1 MIYEILEEFKK
12 KYEEEGD
19 KLILDNYQLKEGLYV
34 EISSDNDLQYFIAKK
49 QKQDLIFT
57 DLNNNIRKDDE
68 NRFKE
73 RDYYSVYLNSNKSFY
88 DKKIHSINYLT
99 FFVKLESFVG
109 EDEKK
114 ILKRKIIEEH
124 FNAFKDYKKFDKKQ
138 EKDTLKAYEQLLYD
152 KNRQKD
158 IEEKYRIL
166 TEKLPE
172 IIEKAKELQIK
183 NYIKIFFDEETEKYK
198 KESEV
203 YYAIKIFNDI
213 KYNIVLNHLTYGLSN
228 SNMGL
233 NSKKPYLETKTRKN
247 PIPFYVKKEDAFLL
261 KKFFDWLKYQKY
273 SDLYLKFFMRKQS
286 KNDEAEIVDFDCLP
300 FKESS
305 ENKSIKLIKPFILK
319 NHLLIKKEQNLIED
333 EKIEYLNLLEDKID
347 DIFYNK
353 QLKNNYYDEV
363 YKKLDKSFANLIY
376 LTRDAMVS
384 YFRKY
389 NNKDFYPIVKKYAS
403 RFVIE
408 HIRKNSFYK
417 AGQSLNL
424 KFSILEHIGESV
436 MNIKQMQNEM
446 LQKLENNNYEKLT
459 KDEFFYLCG
468 QVARYLIGQSKAGDK
483 KGDMLEPYLRAN
495 NSQKLKK
502 VIEFEYFKYKHSI
515 NLHFTKFNNAISLIM
530 AFDEIEKLSDNNN
543 TDNFLVGA
551 LSDNIFYIKKENKE
565 D

>member
-138 EKDTLKAYEQLLYD
+138 EKDTLKAYEQLLSD